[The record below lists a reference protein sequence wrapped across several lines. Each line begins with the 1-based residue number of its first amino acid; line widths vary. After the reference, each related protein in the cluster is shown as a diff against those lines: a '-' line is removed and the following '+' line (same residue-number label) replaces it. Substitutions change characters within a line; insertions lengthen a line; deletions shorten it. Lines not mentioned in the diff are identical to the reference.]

1 MHILFILKILFNL
14 QYWKYTNLL
23 LEICPNR
30 HFYDKWCFSKPISSL
45 NFLFRSNVFKF
56 FRSPNSPLSKTG
68 PIIFL
73 GLLIVK
79 IFDFENT
86 SKIDK
91 NTLKMHKI
99 KGIHVTYCSS
109 EAKIKQNQNFSKID
123 LQRDSY
129 KSFWRI

>member
-1 MHILFILKILFNL
+1 MHILFIPKILFYL

-30 HFYDKWCFSKPISSL
+30 HFFDKWCFSKPISSL

-56 FRSPNSPLSKTG
+56 FGSPNSPLSKKG

-91 NTLKMHKI
+91 NTLKTHKI
-99 KGIHVTYCSS
+99 KGKHVMNCSD
-109 EAKIKQNQNFSKID
+109 EAKVMQKHNFT
-123 LQRDSY
+123 QRDA
-129 KSFWRI
+129 

>member
-30 HFYDKWCFSKPISSL
+30 HFFDKWYFSKPVSSI
-45 NFLFRSNVFKF
+45 NFLFRSNVFMF
-56 FRSPNSPLSKTG
+56 FESPNSFLSKTG

-73 GLLIVK
+73 GLIIIK
-79 IFDFENT
+79 SFDFENT

-91 NTLKMHKI
+91 NTLKTHKI
-99 KGIHVTYCSS
+99 KGKHVNNFSS
-109 EAKIKQNQNFSKID
+109 EAKIKQKQNFYQIG
-123 LQRDSY
+123 LQRDY
-129 KSFWRI
+129 

>member
-30 HFYDKWCFSKPISSL
+30 HFFDKWCFSKPIFSL
-45 NFLFRSNVFKF
+45 NFLFISNIFKF
-56 FRSPNSPLSKTG
+56 FGSPNSPLSKTG

-91 NTLKMHKI
+91 NTLKMHNI
-99 KGIHVTYCSS
+99 KGIHVTNCSS
-109 EAKIKQNQNFSKID
+109 EAKIKQNFSKID

>member
-1 MHILFILKILFNL
+1 MHILSILKILFNL

-23 LEICPNR
+23 LEICQNR
-30 HFYDKWCFSKPISSL
+30 HFFDKWCFSKSISSL

-56 FRSPNSPLSKTG
+56 FESPNSPLSKTG

-73 GLLIVK
+73 GLIIVK

-91 NTLKMHKI
+91 NTQKTHKI
-99 KGIHVTYCSS
+99 KRKHAMNCSS
-109 EAKIKQNQNFSKID
+109 EAKVTQKHNFTQID
-123 LQRDSY
+123 LQRDA
-129 KSFWRI
+129 